1 MIWGLLRQ
9 AFNGDVHEAL
19 NHGDRPAFTL
29 QLLSDLIDLIGN
41 LLSHQLLKQVVGVLG
56 GCGHGKRDLL
66 RD

>member
-1 MIWGLLRQ
+1 MPMRKQ
-9 AFNGDVHEAL
+9 AIELIDQI
-19 NHGDRPAFTL
+19 D
-29 QLLSDLIDLIGN
+29 QIDLIGN